1 MPIFNNQIS
10 NIWNENPDSVP
21 ISNESSQQIKL
32 DNVFIKYHGIK
43 NHIVCKLVASE
54 NGKYICSIQGWTST
68 DDRID
73 ITNIISNDN
82 IFYDGMYT
90 GLDIL
95 NLTIADKILTVSLN
109 QDCTYGLSIIIRP
122 LEIDRDK
129 IEIVFDKTDDTKY
142 FIGLI

>member
-1 MPIFNNQIS
+1 MPQFNNS
-10 NIWNENPDSVP
+10 ANIWNENESIP
-21 ISNESSQQIKL
+21 ISNEQSQQIKL
-32 DNVFIKYHGIK
+32 DNVFIKYHGLK

-54 NGKYICSIQGWTST
+54 NGKYICSIQGWTSMN
-68 DDRID
+68 DRID
-73 ITNIISNDN
+73 LTNIISNDN
-82 IFYDGMYT
+82 ICYDGLYT

-95 NLTIADKILTVSLN
+95 NLTITDKILTVALN
-109 QDCTYGLSIIIRP
+109 QDCIYGLSIIVRP

>member
-1 MPIFNNQIS
+1 MPQFNNNS
-10 NIWNENPDSVP
+10 ANIWNENHGEIP
-21 ISNESSQQIKL
+21 ISNEPQQKINL
-32 DNVFIKYHGIK
+32 ENVFIKYHGIK

-54 NGKYICSIQGWTST
+54 NGKYICRIQGWTST

-82 IFYDGMYT
+82 IFYDGLYT

-95 NLTIADKILTVSLN
+95 NLTITDIILTVSLN
-109 QDCTYGLSIIIRP
+109 QDCMYGLSIIVRP
-122 LEIDRDK
+122 LEIDKDK

>member
-1 MPIFNNQIS
+1 
-10 NIWNENPDSVP
+10 
-21 ISNESSQQIKL
+21 
-32 DNVFIKYHGIK
+32 
-43 NHIVCKLVASE
+43 
-54 NGKYICSIQGWTST
+54 
-68 DDRID
+68 
-73 ITNIISNDN
+73 
-82 IFYDGMYT
+82 MYT

-95 NLTIADKILTVSLN
+95 NLTITDRILTVSLN